1 MAENGAAPEREL
13 DVVDDSDIER
23 GHHKTDTRDRPVA
36 DKGSGGNAG
45 M

>member
-1 MAENGAAPEREL
+1 VL
-13 DVVDDSDIER
+13 DIVDDSDEDHP

-36 DKGSGGNAG
+36 DKGSGGPGG